1 MMKVETFA
9 RELET
14 KGIRLALRDEKIIC
28 SGSSEALTPDL
39 IETLRRRKPEIQEFL
54 KSSLGKDEPTPS
66 PADIPP
72 APVESVPGQDEGV
85 NPYTEQKPQN
95 GDSAPPPAPALD
107 DWRKR
112 YIEKKQAGWSEER
125 IQALADELKSIEA
138 YRRARGPVPSGPSP
152 AGSIPRAEI
161 FAAIGEAMSRLG
173 AIWPSFL
180 PPDPVWQD
188 KVNAAA
194 EGPRQT
200 FLDTVKQ
207 WEKAETTRAEAYMYA
222 IRRIVAGWPDECRRR
237 FSIMVESFMR
247 AERGQGITVR
257 ALSKNAAISKA
268 FFDMRPFIPDDTPTD
283 SPAPDD
289 GLPFHDLHPNTREIL
304 LRHWNTWDAARRAR
318 FVEDVRDVM
327 KRTGYGEGNACAF
340 CLQTAGPVAPGRPPA
355 MTPEEKQALHKIM
368 WPTPPSSPQEPKSTV
383 PGPDIAKI
391 VSRWPKAARLEFA
404 GRVGKYSNEMPINQA
419 MARAYSEL
427 KDDAQE
433 NKP

>member
-112 YIEKKQAGWSEER
+112 YT
-125 IQALADELKSIEA
+125 ALTEA
-138 YRRARGPVPSGPSP
+138 
-152 AGSIPRAEI
+152 
-161 FAAIGEAMSRLG
+161 
-173 AIWPSFL
+173 
-180 PPDPVWQD
+180 
-188 KVNAAA
+188 
-194 EGPRQT
+194 
-200 FLDTVKQ
+200 
-207 WEKAETTRAEAYMYA
+207 EKAE
-222 IRRIVAGWPDECRRR
+222 
-237 FSIMVESFMR
+237 
-247 AERGQGITVR
+247 
-257 ALSKNAAISKA
+257 
-268 FFDMRPFIPDDTPTD
+268 
-283 SPAPDD
+283 
-289 GLPFHDLHPNTREIL
+289 LH
-304 LRHWNTWDAARRAR
+304 AR
-318 FVEDVRDVM
+318 
-327 KRTGYGEGNACAF
+327 
-340 CLQTAGPVAPGRPPA
+340 
-355 MTPEEKQALHKIM
+355 M
-368 WPTPPSSPQEPKSTV
+368 WPTPSTSPPRKPES
-383 PGPDIAKI
+383 PGPDIGKL

>member
-138 YRRARGPVPSGPSP
+138 YRRA
-152 AGSIPRAEI
+152 
-161 FAAIGEAMSRLG
+161 
-173 AIWPSFL
+173 
-180 PPDPVWQD
+180 
-188 KVNAAA
+188 
-194 EGPRQT
+194 
-200 FLDTVKQ
+200 
-207 WEKAETTRAEAYMYA
+207 
-222 IRRIVAGWPDECRRR
+222 
-237 FSIMVESFMR
+237 
-247 AERGQGITVR
+247 
-257 ALSKNAAISKA
+257 
-268 FFDMRPFIPDDTPTD
+268 
-283 SPAPDD
+283 
-289 GLPFHDLHPNTREIL
+289 
-304 LRHWNTWDAARRAR
+304 
-318 FVEDVRDVM
+318 
-327 KRTGYGEGNACAF
+327 
-340 CLQTAGPVAPGRPPA
+340 
-355 MTPEEKQALHKIM
+355 
-368 WPTPPSSPQEPKSTV
+368 
-383 PGPDIAKI
+383 
-391 VSRWPKAARLEFA
+391 
-404 GRVGKYSNEMPINQA
+404 
-419 MARAYSEL
+419 
-427 KDDAQE
+427 
-433 NKP
+433 